1 MKKCIV
7 LLFLFALMACAASA
21 QQNTAT
27 GTSTNKI
34 YRVELKDGMVFN
46 GQVISSDSLE
56 MVFRTMAVSEFKV
69 LRTAIVKMNEL
80 KEVNTIQQSDLL
92 PSDNSG
98 ETAIRKN
105 KPVYEGGNPFP
116 MQYFFGNSAF
126 QLQQGQAYYQNTYVF
141 LNTVQYGVSN
151 YFSLGLGTELI
162 SMIAREFPMIYLTP
176 KLGFSISKDFAL
188 GAGGT
193 IVFGGE
199 PFDRRIFGM
208 GYAMATFGSRNN
220 NITVSLGTGNL
231 SDKDFHP
238 NIGISAALRLS
249 NKFLF
254 ITDNQVFS
262 YPHATYAYIGSDESY
277 YSDYRY
283 TGLLSV
289 GFRYFN
295 RNFAFDFGLLGN
307 SATMSDMIAIPYVD
321 VIIKL

>member
-1 MKKCIV
+1 MKKSIV
-7 LLFLFALMACAASA
+7 LIFLFALTVCAASA
-21 QQNTAT
+21 QQNTT
-27 GTSTNKI
+27 QVNPTNKI
-34 YRVELKDGMVFN
+34 YYVELKDGMKFN
-46 GQVISSDSLE
+46 AQIVSTDSLE
-56 MVFRTMAVSEFKV
+56 IVFRTMAVSEFKV
-69 LRTAIVKMNEL
+69 LRTAIVSINEL
-80 KEVNTIQQSDLL
+80 KAANTIQQNDLL
-92 PSDNSG
+92 PSDISG

-105 KPVYEGGNPFP
+105 KPAYEGGNPFP
-116 MQYFFGNSAF
+116 MQYFFSNSAF

-151 YFSLGLGTELI
+151 HFSLGFGTELI
-162 SMIAREFPMIYLTP
+162 SMIARQFPMIYLTP
-176 KLGFSISKDFAL
+176 KLGFTISKDFAL

-199 PFDRRIFGM
+199 PFDRQIFGV
-208 GYAMATFGSRNN
+208 GYAMATFGNRNN
-220 NITVSLGTGNL
+220 NVTVSLGTGNL

-238 NIGISAALRLS
+238 NIGINAALRLS

-254 ITDNQVFS
+254 ITDNQFFS
-262 YPHATYAYIGSDESY
+262 YPRATYEYIGSSESY

-283 TGLLSV
+283 TGLLSM